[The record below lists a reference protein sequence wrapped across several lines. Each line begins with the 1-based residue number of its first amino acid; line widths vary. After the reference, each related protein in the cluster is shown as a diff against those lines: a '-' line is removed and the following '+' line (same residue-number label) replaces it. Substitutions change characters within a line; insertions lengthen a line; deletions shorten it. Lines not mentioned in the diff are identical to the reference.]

1 MNNIDNE
8 NDEVYCL
15 SMWGCLYVVLQDYDI
30 DVSHI
35 TPKMGEHMIEDLME
49 LLENCGYV
57 GKVADD
63 GK

>member
-8 NDEVYCL
+8 NDEAYCL

-35 TPKMGEHMIEDLME
+35 TPKMGEHMVEDLME
-49 LLENCGYV
+49 LLEKQGYI
-57 GKVADD
+57 GKVDDD